1 MLLGAGGFI
10 GRAILGELAAQGHQV
25 TAVVRPGSRGGALA
39 EGAGTVEL
47 DLAKATAPQDW
58 DRVLGGIEVVV
69 NAAGVL
75 RGPEMTAV
83 HLTMPLALH
92 KAALERGVKRVVL
105 ISAISARRDVPTD
118 YARSKL
124 AGEEAL
130 KESGLAWTI
139 LRPSLVYGAGSYG
152 GTSLLRGLAA
162 MPWRIPLPG
171 DGSFAFSPIHLGD
184 LARAVRIACESPEL
198 TGQVLEPCGPETLPV
213 SELLARYRRWLGFG
227 EARFLKVPMALMR
240 LLGRTG
246 DILGRGPVSSNSLA
260 QLVAGNG
267 GDGQQFARA
276 VGFVPRTLD
285 AALCDHPAQVQDRW
299 HARLFFLAPA
309 IRWLLALMW
318 LSSALVGLGWGA
330 AQASAVTAG
339 LGLPADFTGP
349 LRWAGCLLDLVLAA
363 VVLGDERGR
372 AATILQLLVV
382 AAYTLVIGF
391 AVPEV
396 WLDPLGALLKNFPIM
411 ALILVHGAVAEQR

>member
-10 GRAILGELAAQGHQV
+10 GRAILSELAAHGHEV
-25 TAVVRPGSRGGALA
+25 AAVVRPDLRTGVLPECVR
-39 EGAGTVEL
+39 TVRL
-47 DLAKATAPQDW
+47 DLAKATAWQDW
-58 DRVLGGIEVVV
+58 DHALEGIEVVV

-75 RGPEMTAV
+75 RGPDMTAV
-83 HLTMPLALH
+83 HVTMPLALH
-92 KAALERGVKRVVL
+92 EAALKRGVKRVVL

-118 YARSKL
+118 YARTKL
-124 AGEEAL
+124 AGEDAL
-130 KESGLAWTI
+130 KDSGLAWTI

-162 MPWRIPLPG
+162 LPWRIPLPG
-171 DGSFAFSPIHLGD
+171 DGSFAFSPIHLHD
-184 LARAVRIACESPEL
+184 LAQAVRIACEKNEL
-198 TGQVLEPCGPETLPV
+198 TGQVLEPCGPDTMPV

-227 EARFLKVPMALMR
+227 EARFLNLSMALMR

-267 GDGQQFARA
+267 GDGQLFARA
-276 VGFVPRTLD
+276 IGFVPRTLD
-285 AALCDHPAQVQDRW
+285 AAMRDGPSQVQDRW
-299 HARLFFLAPA
+299 HARLFFLAPT

-318 LSSALVGLGWGA
+318 VGSALVGFGWGA
-330 AQASAVTAG
+330 VQASAVIAG
-339 LGLPADFTGP
+339 LGLPADFAGP
-349 LRWAGCLLDLVLAA
+349 LRWAGSLLDLVLAA
-363 VVLGDERGR
+363 VVLGDARGR

-382 AAYTLVIGF
+382 AAYTLVIGY
-391 AVPEV
+391 AVPEA
-396 WLDPLGALLKNFPIM
+396 WLDPLGALLKNIPVM